1 MNKKTNQF
9 AKDHEIHFS
18 DPSFKELKHMMQE
31 DNFYEEMKH
40 DLWYSY
46 TKDFK
51 DTHRSIEDAIDNEIK
66 KILDESDRRHYQRID
81 KVKEDLEHTKERID
95 SIQKDINKNNE
106 MIKTNQDKIAFQ
118 EDQIPFHEL
127 IKEEQEGKKYFTAET
142 EKRRKAFIKEQE
154 DKITKINEEIT
165 ELKQQNDELQKTLD
179 VLIATRDKEETQ
191 EETLETRK
199 IKLDAKNVNIEEYKN
214 ELKKKVVQALKR
226 TLSKPFAVIEEK
238 GMFVPGAWTE
248 KWWSWKHKN
257 KPNDHI
263 IDPEYSKVWSVMNI
277 IEKNKTNFMKY
288 FIANHENF
296 PAYTT
301 DEYLTENKY
310 FLWDGVRYIYLPKIN
325 KSIIVSDALDATWKN
340 YRDITF
346 VIIWP
351 LKQEDAWGEKIS
363 KIAIPG
369 KYRIKKLEFT
379 YNNPLSWEDEIE
391 NYLLKDPSSKD
402 FDEKE
407 SVHSEERNVVT
418 HHETFKIILS
428 SILHNKQLLQ
438 KADKS
443 ITTDN
448 IEPDELSRKL
458 YESLAREY
466 NKQIEKAN
474 TLLEEADE
482 KRSRAENMYQ
492 GAITTEEHDAT
503 TRQKNDQLREEAD
516 TIKKEAK
523 KIQEEAHEILKAV
536 NNIPQSDKV
545 PISKINKKKL
555 PNSFTGLMIMI
566 KAIPHFNDKEYIV
579 AKIYPEWQ
587 SRIKEKWSKNTIVK
601 ANKDIIK
608 DYEENDF
615 SNRAK
620 SLTSNLKKKDS
631 AITKI
636 LANNEIFVLIPT
648 KSATDQ
654 EKYKNLWEKWYGNW
668 YEKFEQ
674 AYKSFLEEQE
684 NTTRDDKKLEYAIL
698 KRKTKK
704 EDVYDCDV
712 IRYFTWFPKTHMTFS
727 TYLWGTNNY
736 DKSYQILLW
745 MRLQFYIQL
754 QKHPNNKNITDNI
767 AEIESTIKKIEAKY
781 YADYRSGKVQTSSP
795 DEWEEDITLE
805 MPKKED
811 TAKWVKSS
819 SEEEKKEDMT
829 IIQPEII
836 KIPKEHPNKEK
847 VFKQNE
853 GLTMDTIQISEIM
866 GKYRIYEAVVD
877 TEKHYSDNPN
887 KYLVHLNDR
896 ITKTIIAPNWTHYK
910 NNDIVQVVMIEIKK
924 TPELT
929 IKACE
934 LYEKYITSRIR
945 EFITTQNRLT
955 TEENLTSRHMYQAIV
970 NKSNGNRLH
979 VSLNDK
985 GVRGVLV
992 NIQPWNTFKRWD
1004 IINVYY
1010 TWGRL
1015 KDTDPTSQ
1023 LTFITPEDLEARKEQ
1038 LRNKGK

>member
-9 AKDHEIHFS
+9 AKDHEIRFS

-51 DTHRSIEDAIDNEIK
+51 DTHRSIEDAIDDEIK
-66 KILDESDRRHYQRID
+66 KILDESDRRHNQRID
-81 KVKEDLEHTKERID
+81 KVKEDLEHTKEHID
-95 SIQKDINKNNE
+95 SIQKEINKNDE
-106 MIKTNQDKIAFQ
+106 MIKANQDKIAFH
-118 EDQIPFHEL
+118 EDQIPYHEL
-127 IKEEQEGKKYFTAET
+127 IKEEQEGKKYFTTET
-142 EKRRKAFIKEQE
+142 ERRRKAFIKEQE
-154 DKITKINEEIT
+154 GKITKLNEEIA

-179 VLIATRDKEETQ
+179 VLIATRDKEET
-191 EETLETRK
+191 EEKTLEARK

-214 ELKKKVVQALKR
+214 ELKKKVIQALKR
-226 TLSKPFAVIEEK
+226 TLNKPFEVIEK
-238 GMFVPGAWTE
+238 KSMFVPGSWTE

-296 PAYTT
+296 PTYDT

-310 FLWDGVRYIYLPKIN
+310 FLWDGVRYIYLPKID

-351 LKQEDAWGEKIS
+351 LKQEDAWGERIS

-369 KYRIKKLEFT
+369 KYKIKKLEFT
-379 YNNPLSWEDEIE
+379 YDNPLSWEDEIE

-407 SVHSEERNVVT
+407 TVYSEERNVVT
-418 HHETFKIILS
+418 HHETFKTILS

-443 ITTDN
+443 ITTDS

-458 YESLAREY
+458 YENLAREY
-466 NKQIEKAN
+466 NKQIKKAN
-474 TLLEEADE
+474 ALLDEADE

-492 GAITTEEHDAT
+492 RATTTEEPDAAS
-503 TRQKNDQLREEAD
+503 RQKNDQLREEAD
-516 TIKKEAK
+516 ILKKEAK
-523 KIQEEAHEILKAV
+523 KTQEEAYEILKTV
-536 NNIPQSDKV
+536 NNIPQSDKT
-545 PISKINKKKL
+545 PISKINRKKL
-555 PNSFTGLMIMI
+555 PESFNGLTAII
-566 KAIPHFNDKEYIV
+566 KSIPHLNDQEYIV

-587 SRIKEKWSKNTIVK
+587 SRIKEKWSKNKIVK
-601 ANKDIIK
+601 ANTDIIK

-615 SNRAK
+615 SNRVK
-620 SLTSNLKKKDS
+620 SLTSNLKKKSS

-636 LANNEIFVLIPT
+636 LANNEIFGLIPANA
-648 KSATDQ
+648 ATEQ
-654 EKYKNLWEKWYGNW
+654 EMYKNLWEKWYKHR

-727 TYLWGTNNY
+727 TYLWGTNSY
-736 DKSYQILLW
+736 DKSYQILLR
-745 MRLQFYIQL
+745 MRLQLYIQL
-754 QKHPNNKNITDNI
+754 QKHPNDKSIMDKI
-767 AEIESTIKKIEAKY
+767 AEIESTMKKIEAKY
-781 YADYRSGKVQTSSP
+781 YADSRSGKVQTSSP
-795 DEWEEDITLE
+795 DEWEEDITPE
-805 MPKKED
+805 TPKKED
-811 TAKWVKSS
+811 TAVWPKKTSK
-819 SEEEKKEDMT
+819 EEKKEGTT
-829 IIQPEII
+829 ITQPEII
-836 KIPKEHPNKEK
+836 KAKKEHPNKEK

-853 GLTMDTIQISEIM
+853 GLTMDTIQMSETM
-866 GKYRIYEAVVD
+866 GKSHIYEAVVD
-877 TEKHYSDNPN
+877 TEKHYSDPN

-896 ITKTIIAPNWTHYK
+896 ITKIIIAPNWTHYK
-910 NNDIVQVVMIEIKK
+910 NNDIVQVVMVEIKR

-934 LYEKYITSRIR
+934 LYEKYISRRIH
-945 EFITTQNRLT
+945 EFINTQNIGT
-955 TEENLTSRHMYQAIV
+955 TEKNLTSRHMYQVIV
-970 NKSNGNRLH
+970 NKSDENRLH
-979 VSLNDK
+979 VSLNNKDM
-985 GVRGVLV
+985 RGVLV
-992 NIQPWNTFKRWD
+992 NVQPWRTFKRWD

-1015 KDTDPTSQ
+1015 KDSDPKSP